1 MLHMRTADSQTGYK
15 STLGQRGFQNIQ
27 ATFLQTRPTLQ
38 PLIPC
43 SVVVAH
49 VAASHAAA
57 SHAAARPPAAGPPAA
72 APAAASPAAVGPTA
86 ASLAAA
92 RPPAATTA
100 AIDTPVTAQLL
111 LLGLALGDAHQI
123 LSPTM

>member
-1 MLHMRTADSQTGYK
+1 MLHVRTADSRAGYK
-15 STLGQRGFQNIQ
+15 STPGQRGFQSIQ
-27 ATFLQTRPTLQ
+27 ATFLQTRPNLQ
-38 PLIPC
+38 PLTQC
-43 SVVVAH
+43 SVVARAV
-49 VAASHAAA
+49 ASHAAV
-57 SHAAARPPAAGPPAA
+57 SHAAARPPAAGLPAA

-111 LLGLALGDAHQI
+111 LLGLALGYAHQI